1 MSAYFGNVVMPNAVG
16 LVAANELFGVAN
28 AVVDNNNNINNM
40 AMMMN
45 SGLEHQQQNG
55 LILGPNG
62 QQHHSNHFGDEFA
75 NRFAAYD
82 RMTTNLKANSNNN
95 ITTTNNNNNKQ
106 YY

>member
-16 LVAANELFGVAN
+16 LVAANVLFGVAN
-28 AVVDNNNNINNM
+28 ATVVDVSSSSSSVNNSNINNM

-82 RMTTNLKANSNNN
+82 RMTTNLKAN
-95 ITTTNNNNNKQ
+95 TNQK
-106 YY
+106 